1 MNKSNVS
8 FYGYNDG
15 KALTIYTCIMLFVP
29 TVISFCLSII
39 VSIVAICLN
48 NYYLLFIWIL
58 PGILLLTYLLSYV
71 LTNYNDKVFFKW
83 NKEKTFVLF

>member
-15 KALTIYTCIMLFVP
+15 KAMTIYTCIMLFVP
-29 TVISFCLSII
+29 TFISFSLSII

-48 NYYLLFIWIL
+48 NYYLLFIWF
-58 PGILLLTYLLSYV
+58 LSG
-71 LTNYNDKVFFKW
+71 LKDKGQKIKW
-83 NKEKTFVLF
+83 PWMWETISY

>member
-15 KALTIYTCIMLFVP
+15 KAMTIYTCIMLFVP

-48 NYYLLFIWIL
+48 NYYLLFI
-58 PGILLLTYLLSYV
+58 
-71 LTNYNDKVFFKW
+71 
-83 NKEKTFVLF
+83 

>member
-15 KALTIYTCIMLFVP
+15 KAITIYTCIMLFVP

-58 PGILLLTYLLSYV
+58 PGILLLTYLLNYV
-71 LTNYNDKVFFKW
+71 
-83 NKEKTFVLF
+83 